1 MIVVTMHARLG
12 YGRLAMLEAAQ
23 PPASGKTHREGE
35 AGLRL
40 IHYSRT
46 RRGKDDPLPLL
57 LSGSDCSD
65 WRFAALQ
72 RLRHRTAV
80 LGSLHYLPPPL
91 THSLTHSLTLTHSP
105 PLIYSSY

>member
-72 RLRHRTAV
+72 RLRHFDIV
-80 LGSLHYLPPPL
+80 LFLAPFFTICPP
-91 THSLTHSLTLTHSP
+91 THSLTPHP
-105 PLIYSSY
+105 SSAVVTE